1 MLVVKFAIRGSKI
14 TWFINENWIMVIS
27 FLLTMVTGIF
37 YRRVKN
43 SNKKIEMPNPKG
55 GTFID
60 ECIEPDSIYE
70 LVDRPLEIVLKQM
83 LNLPEE
89 AGPVVISVPLLILSY
104 IVSRQP
110 IKQISILGVSFFV
123 DKFENLAVKAGVG
136 IISGSIFFITPV
148 GLVSLTSGLLA
159 GTIIFNVA
167 QGISSFECNNLVS
180 KVTMERVSQEKIIG
194 FLETLSEK
202 TPKVFIKG
210 NEDSEIYIP
219 SQNDNGSCSSEY
231 KQVEV
236 KKSKL
241 KLVKTESQ
249 TQIYRKC
256 ERNYVPLK
264 ERTKT
269 LADLKKQDST
279 ENREKATSYIK
290 RYEDRRKSIINKRV
304 E

>member
-1 MLVVKFAIRGSKI
+1 MRFGLTNIL
-14 TWFINENWIMVIS
+14 IS
-27 FLLTMVTGIF
+27 YT
-37 YRRVKN
+37 
-43 SNKKIEMPNPKG
+43 
-55 GTFID
+55 
-60 ECIEPDSIYE
+60 
-70 LVDRPLEIVLKQM
+70 
-83 LNLPEE
+83 
-89 AGPVVISVPLLILSY
+89 Y
-104 IVSRQP
+104 IVSSQP
-110 IKQISILGVSFFV
+110 IKQVTILGVSFFV
-123 DKFENLAVKAGVG
+123 DKFKSLAIKTG
-136 IISGSIFFITPV
+136 IGIVSGSIFFFTPV
-148 GLVSLTSGLLA
+148 GVVSLTSTLVA
-159 GTIIFNVA
+159 GAIIFNVA
-167 QGISSFECNNLVS
+167 QRISSFECNNFVS
-180 KVTMERVSQEKIIG
+180 KVTIERVSQEKSIG
-194 FLETLSEK
+194 FLEALPKK